1 MEERAGEITEKGG
14 FGVWGF
20 LFVVSFVCFEGS
32 SMQVCFLDYA
42 CNWSPKALPLW
53 QELKVPS

>member
-42 CNWSPKALPLW
+42 CN
-53 QELKVPS
+53 